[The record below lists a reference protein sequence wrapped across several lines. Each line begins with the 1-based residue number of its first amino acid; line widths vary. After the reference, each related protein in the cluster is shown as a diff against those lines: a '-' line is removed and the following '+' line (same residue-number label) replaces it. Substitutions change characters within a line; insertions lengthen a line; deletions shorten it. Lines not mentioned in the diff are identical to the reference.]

1 MNLKKLSN
9 LKDEL
14 NKENREI
21 KKELDNKKN
30 N

>member
-30 N
+30 